1 MVEHTALSR
10 RQAVAAAVAAVVV
23 LVELVVAGAVIAG
36 AAAIGEGVHADVD
49 EGASVAQ
56 ADAYVEVS
64 AGLSQYVTGFS
75 VRYYI
80 HLHAWP

>member
-23 LVELVVAGAVIAG
+23 LVELVVAGAVIAA

-49 EGASVAQ
+49 EGAFVAP
-56 ADAYVEVS
+56 ADAHDEVS
-64 AGLSQYVTGFS
+64 TGFSQYVTGFG
-75 VRYYI
+75 VMCYM